1 MQKNIRIYF
10 LGIDRQSQCTYV
22 GCDAKGQNENQ
33 TFETLQPQKILLPL
47 LYAEVPAARHNVRV
61 GFDEYEH
68 CVKSVFSAD
77 DGSGGSNS
85 S

>member
-1 MQKNIRIYF
+1 MKNKALKHYKR
-10 LGIDRQSQCTYV
+10 
-22 GCDAKGQNENQ
+22 K
-33 TFETLQPQKILLPL
+33 KILFPL
-47 LYAEVPAARHNVRV
+47 LYAEVAKGRGNVRV